1 MLKNIR
7 FALNSIAE
15 SNALRINRLNR
26 SILSPNRICTNIQRC
41 KKTDPSALSSLFKP
55 VEIRSSQDDINVGAE
70 ITGVSVDKSEI
81 MKILNKFAQRREIR
95 MLCLENGL
103 DSKFN

>member
-7 FALNSIAE
+7 FAFNSIAE
-15 SNALRINRLNR
+15 SNVIRINRLNR
-26 SILSPNRICTNIQRC
+26 SILSPNRICANIQQRC

-55 VEIRSSQDDINVGAE
+55 VEIRPSQDDINVGAE

-95 MLCLENGL
+95 MLCMENGL
-103 DSKFN
+103 DS